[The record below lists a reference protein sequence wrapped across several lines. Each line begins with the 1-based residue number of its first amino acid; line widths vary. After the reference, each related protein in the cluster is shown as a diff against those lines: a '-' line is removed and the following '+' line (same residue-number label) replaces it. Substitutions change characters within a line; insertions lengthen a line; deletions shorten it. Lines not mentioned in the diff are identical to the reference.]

1 MVSNLR
7 TIFLLILFMSSA
19 YASEHKCNGYTD
31 LLKSKL
37 ESNKL
42 LNALTSKFGE
52 GLDYCLIKNVENYT
66 KMDDPSDCFKY
77 LEYTVGHYSYILFT
91 EKNKIE
97 FESNKD
103 PSPNPEMK
111 IYSTFLK
118 LMKTSSI
125 SENES
130 GSEYSKEEEIK
141 NENSKI
147 SSKSKFSVQK
157 LKNVSFSNT
166 WDFANIITTGIKKEE
181 INKNEQ

>member
-1 MVSNLR
+1 MLKISTQR
-7 TIFLLILFMSSA
+7 IFLGAFSCSMLF
-19 YASEHKCNGYTD
+19 YI
-31 LLKSKL
+31 
-37 ESNKL
+37 SNKYL
-42 LNALTSKFGE
+42 KIDDSQKEKVKEINSLNF
-52 GLDYCLIKNVENYT
+52 
-66 KMDDPSDCFKY
+66 P
-77 LEYTVGHYSYILFT
+77 
-91 EKNKIE
+91 KNKIE